1 MFSGVFFAVV
11 VAVAGGGVF
20 VLVVLPFWRGV
31 AYQMD
36 LNGVVME
43 VARIS

>member
-11 VAVAGGGVF
+11 AAVVAGGVY

-36 LNGVVME
+36 LND
-43 VARIS
+43 